1 MSQTKSPRQKIQ
13 LVVPR
18 ATARRWIQNE
28 IKQGRALPS
37 ANTFLTASLTPALR
51 SFLQWFEGVL
61 ELLDR
66 IIDSPEIANDWRSSA
81 GKFAESMNLQA
92 DRLRRIYAYREF
104 RDECIG
110 KLESLHRRLRYIPEA
125 LPTST
130 ATLSSQVGEAKD
142 VALQQVFI
150 VHGHDEAA
158 KESVARFLM
167 QLEIKPV
174 ILAEEPS
181 RGKAIIEKLEASDDV
196 AFAVVLLTPDD
207 VGAVKEHKDNLQP
220 RARQNVVLELGYFMA
235 LLGRD
240 YVCALYKGDVEI
252 PSDYFGVVYIP
263 FDDKGAWKPKLAQ
276 ELNAAGVDVDLNKAY
291 NLH

>member
-1 MSQTKSPRQKIQ
+1 
-13 LVVPR
+13 
-18 ATARRWIQNE
+18 
-28 IKQGRALPS
+28 
-37 ANTFLTASLTPALR
+37 
-51 SFLQWFEGVL
+51 
-61 ELLDR
+61 
-66 IIDSPEIANDWRSSA
+66 
-81 GKFAESMNLQA
+81 MNLQA

-252 PSDYFGVVYIP
+252 PSDYFGVVYITL
-263 FDDKGAWKPKLAQ
+263 DDNGAWKPKLAQ